1 MGYHYVV
8 VAHTIRGSYFVSE
21 DITDLGYLQDVRDR
35 FQAMVDYFGGG
46 TVLVYREAFCSEYE

>member
-8 VAHTIRGSYFVSE
+8 VAHTTRGSYFVSE
-21 DITDLGYLQDVRDR
+21 DITDVEYLQDVRDR

-46 TVLVYREAFCSEYE
+46 TVLVYRESGVS

>member
-8 VAHTIRGSYFVSE
+8 VAHTTRGSYFVSE
-21 DITDLGYLQDVRDR
+21 DITDMEYLEDVRDR

-46 TVLVYREAFCSEYE
+46 TVLVYREAGVSEYE